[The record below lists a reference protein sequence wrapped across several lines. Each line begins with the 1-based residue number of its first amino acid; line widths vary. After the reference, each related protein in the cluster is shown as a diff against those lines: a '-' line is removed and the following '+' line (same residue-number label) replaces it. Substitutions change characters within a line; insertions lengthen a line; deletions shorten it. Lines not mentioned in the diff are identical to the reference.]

1 MRSIRD
7 NSCLAFLCLLLS
19 AGSVGGCS
27 ANRQVEYLE
36 SQLRRQESEMLKLAG
51 ELNRTQSELLAARQ
65 DALTLRKQ
73 LAEGG
78 QQVIPLEQ
86 AESFYSLAGIQID
99 KLQTSYLPG
108 ESGQPGRLSVMVTPV
123 DQFRAALRVPG
134 EITFKLRSGEDEA
147 APLVE
152 RTFTP
157 QEVREL
163 WTGGWVSS
171 GFLLQLPWDPASQAE
186 SAGVVKLSDL
196 GNSSNSEQ
204 DENARESDNSVVLA
218 DGVDG
223 GNSPDIQTVA
233 GTANKRTPNNWVLEA
248 TFRTGDGREFTAKH
262 TLSEA
267 ALRPRQSDRAPSSQP
282 QRSVPPPSANG
293 QPPDSPPATPIRQTS
308 AAVPADGISTSDRRT
323 LDEFPVYR

>member
-1 MRSIRD
+1 MRSMRN
-7 NSCLAFLCLLLS
+7 NSRLAFLCLMLS
-19 AGSVGGCS
+19 AGLVGGCS

-108 ESGQPGRLSVMVTPV
+108 EAGQPGRLAVMVTPV

-134 EITFKLRSGEDEA
+134 EITFRLRSGDDEA
-147 APLVE
+147 APVVE

-171 GFLLQLPWDPASQAE
+171 GFLLQLPWDPALQAE

-196 GNSSNSEQ
+196 DTSPASEDADSSVVSAGDENSSNSPEIQ
-204 DENARESDNSVVLA
+204 PVSAATEKR
-218 DGVDG
+218 
-223 GNSPDIQTVA
+223 SPS
-233 GTANKRTPNNWVLEA
+233 NWVLEA
-248 TFRTGDGREFTAKH
+248 TFRTGDGREFSARH
-262 TLSEA
+262 TLTEA
-267 ALRPRQSDRAPSSQP
+267 ALRPQQPARDAAP
-282 QRSVPPPSANG
+282 QRSASPPAASAL
-293 QPPDSPPATPIRQTS
+293 PPDSPPEKPIRQTS
-308 AAVPADGISTSDRRT
+308 AVTPENGLPTSDRRS
-323 LDEFPVYR
+323 LEEFPVYR